1 MTPTSEARLSVVDA
15 YTTELWSTATRRQ
28 LIVRTSDLFHRDRGV
43 LAPALA
49 GRGPLVALAPRGAR
63 LYGTRICDY
72 LRQHCAEGFHTLLL
86 RRTEQSKTLDAVTE
100 ICEFASEV
108 GLGRAD
114 PMVAVGGGVC
124 SDLVGIAAALFRR
137 GVPHLK
143 VPTTLIG
150 LVDAGLGTKNAVNHA
165 GRKSILGTFHPPEA
179 SLLDPGLVASLPRRH
194 VVNGMAEIAKVAL
207 VANHRLA
214 GILESQGTSL
224 VDSGLVMPAAEAEL
238 LVTYA
243 VHGMLDQLA
252 GNLFEWAGY
261 ARAMDFGHTFSPH
274 IEVASEYDV
283 LHGEA
288 VAMDMAMSLCV
299 SNTLGL
305 IGDAE
310 CERGLHLLHALGLE
324 LAWCGLDVHKLL
336 DSLPSICEHR
346 AGRLNLCLPTGIG
359 SHTFVGLADVDV
371 MMLRHAHDRLTA
383 LQPARTRA
391 RPRR

>member
-1 MTPTSEARLSVVDA
+1 MTPASESRLSAVDA

-28 LIVRTSDLFHRDRGV
+28 LIVRTTDLFHRDNEV
-43 LAPALA
+43 LATALS
-49 GRGPLVALAPRGAR
+49 GRRPLVVLTPSVDR
-63 LYGTRICDY
+63 LYGNRIREY
-72 LRQHCAEGFHTLLL
+72 LRHHCADGFHTLLL

-108 GLGRAD
+108 GLGRTD
-114 PMVAVGGGVC
+114 PMVAIGGGVC
-124 SDLVGIAAALFRR
+124 TDLVGIAAALFRR

-165 GRKSILGTFHPPEA
+165 GRKSVLGTFHPPEA

-207 VANHRLA
+207 VADHRLA
-214 GILESQGTSL
+214 GILESQGASL
-224 VDSGLVMPAAEAEL
+224 VDSGLAMPAAEAEL

-243 VHGMLDQLA
+243 VDGMLDQLA
-252 GNLFEWAGY
+252 RNLFEWAGY
-261 ARAMDFGHTFSPH
+261 TRAMDFGHTFSPH
-274 IEVASEYDV
+274 IEVASEHDV

-288 VAMDMAMSLCV
+288 VGMDMAMSLCV
-299 SNTLGL
+299 SNTHGL

-310 CERGLHLLHALGLE
+310 CQRGLHLLRSLGLE
-324 LAWCGLDVHKLL
+324 LTWCGLDVHKLL

-359 SHTFVGLADVDV
+359 SHTFVGLADIDV
-371 MMLRHAHDRLTA
+371 TMLRHVHDRLTA
-383 LQPARTRA
+383 LQPAGTVAGPGR
-391 RPRR
+391 